1 MFVKLWHQSHSIFP
15 DDPGRFVTV
24 LVILK
29 SVIDRDSSHPNIHA
43 RLQCIAFWIEPQN
56 RRMFCDG
63 VLQQDDV
70 NIMVKRLVVLK
81 RWFLLFQFAGRKRI
95 WTSSER
101 QPTCAR
107 MARLP
112 QNTWPGKV
120 EDRIADTMET
130 KSSSRKVQLILNGK
144 AVSND
149 ALQAAVVRQ
158 REIGHRI
165 EVRVTSE
172 KGDARRF
179 VLEAGEMDLLIA
191 AGGDGTLNE
200 VVHGLMDLPVVARP
214 VLGVV
219 PLGTANDFATGC
231 GILRDPEKALA
242 LCMEGEAVPIDV
254 GKANEH
260 WFLNV
265 ASVGFG
271 AEVTAT
277 TSPELKRLLGPVA
290 YTVMGAILAVNVHQ
304 YRGRLTL
311 PDHEITGSGP
321 VAIVGNGRQTGGG
334 IQVAPRACI
343 DDGLLDVLVVRHIP
357 AIALL
362 TAARELQ
369 QLSSDGEYISY
380 WQTPWVEIYPEEA
393 IPVNLDGE
401 PAEFSSVRYEAVPR
415 AIRLI
420 VPPNCPLL
428 GTAAV

>member
-1 MFVKLWHQSHSIFP
+1 
-15 DDPGRFVTV
+15 
-24 LVILK
+24 
-29 SVIDRDSSHPNIHA
+29 
-43 RLQCIAFWIEPQN
+43 
-56 RRMFCDG
+56 
-63 VLQQDDV
+63 
-70 NIMVKRLVVLK
+70 
-81 RWFLLFQFAGRKRI
+81 
-95 WTSSER
+95 
-101 QPTCAR
+101 

-112 QNTWPGKV
+112 RTHDQAKIEN
-120 EDRIADTMET
+120 RIAGTMNR

-144 AVSND
+144 AAGND
-149 ALQAAVVRQ
+149 ALRAAVVRQ

-179 VLEAGEMDLLIA
+179 VSEAGEVDLLIA

-200 VVHGLMDLPVVARP
+200 VVHGLMDLSVVARP
-214 VLGVV
+214 ILGVV

-231 GILRDPEKALA
+231 GIPRDPEKALA

-304 YRGRLTL
+304 YRGRLAL

-321 VAIVGNGRQTGGG
+321 MAIVGNGRQTGGG

-343 DDGLLDVLVVRHIP
+343 NDGLLDVLVVRHIP

-369 QLSSDGEYISY
+369 QLSSGGEYISY
-380 WQTPWVEIYPEEA
+380 WQTPWVEVYPEET

-401 PAEFSSVRYEAVPR
+401 PVEFSSVRYEAVPR

-428 GTAAV
+428 SATLS